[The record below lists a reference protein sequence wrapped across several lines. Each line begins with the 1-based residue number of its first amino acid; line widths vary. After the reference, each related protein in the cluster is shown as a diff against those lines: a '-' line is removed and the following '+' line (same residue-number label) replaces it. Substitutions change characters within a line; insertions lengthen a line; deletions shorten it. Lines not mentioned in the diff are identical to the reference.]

1 MMAIP
6 GALGAS
12 VIDYPS
18 GSMIGTAGRGPGR
31 HDEADGGDAAHLI
44 SATMRTAAFA
54 SAGKP
59 QRVEDIVIT
68 AGNGYHLLHPLAH
81 GSDGRLV
88 LYMWLDR
95 AVGNLAV
102 TQRRLNSIAAQF

>member
-12 VIDYPS
+12 LIDFPS
-18 GSMIGTAGRGPGR
+18 GSTIGAVGRGSDHG
-31 HDEADGGDAAHLI
+31 DVDGGGAADLI

-54 SAGKP
+54 TAGRP

-68 AGNGYHLLHPLAH
+68 AGNGYHLLHPLFR
-81 GSDGRLV
+81 GGDRRLV

-95 AVGNLAV
+95 VQGNLAV
-102 TQRRLNSIAAQF
+102 TQRRLTAIAAHI